1 MNLDW
6 SEEQAELYENM
17 RLLGATELGQDL
29 EERDRA
35 QRLQEG
41 DWKRCA
47 DAGVLALPLPKEYG
61 GAERDALTCAIAME
75 GLGCGCRDN
84 GLLIS
89 LGAHLWAVVLPL
101 MVFGTDEQKR
111 RYLTGLGDGSLI
123 GAHAITE
130 AGSGSDAMSLA
141 MTATRD
147 GERYV
152 LNGSKRF
159 VTNAPIADVFVVH
172 ATVDPELGFT
182 GVTAFLVERDQ
193 PGVSVDSRF
202 EKSGLRTAPWGEL
215 TLENCSVPVSR
226 RLGAEKQGSR
236 ILATTMAWERALL
249 LAPLL
254 GTMRRQIDECIEYA
268 HSRTQ
273 FGQPIGRFQS
283 VSNRIV
289 DMWVRLEQARLLT
302 YQAGWDLAKSGS
314 SHYAEAAQM
323 QVSEA
328 AVATFQ
334 DAMQVF
340 GALGYTKERDAE
352 RNLRDALGVRISSG
366 TTDIQRLVR
375 AERLGITRRVGRPGS
390 GTGGRSVAHAR

>member
-6 SEEQAELYENM
+6 TEEQAELHERL
-17 RLLGATELGQDL
+17 RLLGAELGHDL
-29 EERDRA
+29 EERDGS
-35 QRLQEG
+35 QRLQDG

-47 DAGVLALPLPKEYG
+47 EAGVLALPLPKAYG
-61 GAERDALTCAIAME
+61 GAERDPLTCAIAME
-75 GLGCGCRDN
+75 GLGHGCRDN

-89 LGAHLWAVVLPL
+89 LGAHLWAVELPI

-111 RYLTGLGDGSLI
+111 RYLPGLHDGSLT

-130 AGSGSDAMSLA
+130 GASGSDAMA
-141 MTATRD
+141 MTMTASRD
-147 GERYV
+147 GEHYI
-152 LNGSKRF
+152 LSGSKRF
-159 VTNAPIADVFVVH
+159 VTNAPIADVFIVH
-172 ATVDPELGFT
+172 ATLDPELGFT

-193 PGVSVDSRF
+193 PGVSVETRF

-215 TLENCSVPVSR
+215 SLKNCSVHASR

-236 ILATTMAWERALL
+236 ILATTMAWERALI

-268 HSRTQ
+268 HSREQ

-302 YQAGWDLAKSGS
+302 YRAGWDLAGTTS
-314 SHYAEAAQM
+314 SVFSEAAQM

-334 DAMQVF
+334 DAMQIF

-352 RNLRDALGVRISSG
+352 RNLRDALGTRISSG
-366 TTDIQRLVR
+366 TTDIQRLVM
-375 AERLGITRRVGRPGS
+375 AEKLGITGRAGRPVTGA
-390 GTGGRSVAHAR
+390 GGRAVVHPR

>member
-6 SEEQAELYENM
+6 TEEQAELHE
-17 RLLGATELGQDL
+17 RLRILGATELGHDL
-29 EERDRA
+29 EERDRS

-47 DAGVLALPLPKEYG
+47 DAGVLALPLPEAYG
-61 GAERDALTCAIAME
+61 GAGRDPLTCAIAME
-75 GLGCGCRDN
+75 GLGHGCPDN

-89 LGAHLWAVVLPL
+89 LGAHLWAVALPV

-130 AGSGSDAMSLA
+130 AGSGSDAMALA

-147 GERYV
+147 GDRYV
-152 LNGSKRF
+152 LNGGKRF

-172 ATVDPELGFT
+172 ATLDPELGFT
-182 GVTAFLVERDQ
+182 GVTAFIVERNQ
-193 PGVSVDSRF
+193 PGVSVETRF

-215 TLENCSVPVSR
+215 TLENVSVPVSR

-254 GTMRRQIDECIEYA
+254 GTMRRQIDECVEYA
-268 HSRTQ
+268 HSRKQ

-302 YQAGWDLAKSGS
+302 YRAGWDLAKAGPSVYS
-314 SHYAEAAQM
+314 EAAQM

-334 DAMQVF
+334 DAMQIF

-352 RNLRDALGVRISSG
+352 RNLRDALGTRISSG
-366 TTDIQRLVR
+366 TTDIQRLVM
-375 AERLGITRRVGRPGS
+375 AERLGV
-390 GTGGRSVAHAR
+390 TGGARRPATGAGGRAVVHSR